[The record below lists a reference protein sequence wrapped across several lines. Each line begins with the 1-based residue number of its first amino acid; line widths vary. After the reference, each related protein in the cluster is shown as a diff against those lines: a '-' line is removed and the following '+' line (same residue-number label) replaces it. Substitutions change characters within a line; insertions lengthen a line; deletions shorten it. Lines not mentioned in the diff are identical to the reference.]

1 MKAKSYIS
9 YFKKW
14 FWSLSFVSL
23 VLLSL
28 SLCVL
33 LLKEESLR
41 IEIVLSS
48 IVLYSCM
55 LLGTLPYFINNIN
68 NRSNLLSKI
77 SLIFY
82 IFIII
87 FCILSIVLN
96 GILIHQIK
104 SKTEKKYE
112 STVIVILSSLLFL
125 LYLGNLIIETE
136 MKISIQNMKNYT
148 TEQGPWFQQTT
159 NTMLVNDKKQP
170 LYKKVTENS
179 RSIFSNM
186 KNYTTEQGP
195 WFQQTTKTMLVN
207 DKERPVYKKVTEN
220 SRSIF
225 SNSKKYGRNDDQYQ
239 FLKTGESLYGEPTY
253 IRIKRGES
261 VRIQIK
267 SGHMG
272 KRIVVFI

>member
-14 FWSLSFVSL
+14 FWSLFVLSL

-87 FCILSIVLN
+87 FCILSIVFN
-96 GILIHQIK
+96 GILIHKIK
-104 SKTEKKYE
+104 NKTEEKYE
-112 STVIVILSSLLFL
+112 SIIIVILPSLLFL

-148 TEQGPWFQQTT
+148 TEKGPWFQQTKQKIF
-159 NTMLVNDKKQP
+159 VNDKEQP
-170 LYKKVTENS
+170 LYKKATKNS
-179 RSIFSNM
+179 RSIFSNL
-186 KNYTTEQGP
+186 KNY
-195 WFQQTTKTMLVN
+195 W
-207 DKERPVYKKVTEN
+207 
-220 SRSIF
+220 
-225 SNSKKYGRNDDQYQ
+225 RNDDQYQ
-239 FLKTGESLYGEPTY
+239 FLETGESLYGGPTY
-253 IRIKRGES
+253 IRRKRGQP
-261 VRIQIK
+261 VAIRT
-267 SGHMG
+267 SGLEG
-272 KRIVVFI
+272 IREFVSI

>member
-159 NTMLVNDKKQP
+159 
-170 LYKKVTENS
+170 
-179 RSIFSNM
+179 
-186 KNYTTEQGP
+186 
-195 WFQQTTKTMLVN
+195 KTMLVN